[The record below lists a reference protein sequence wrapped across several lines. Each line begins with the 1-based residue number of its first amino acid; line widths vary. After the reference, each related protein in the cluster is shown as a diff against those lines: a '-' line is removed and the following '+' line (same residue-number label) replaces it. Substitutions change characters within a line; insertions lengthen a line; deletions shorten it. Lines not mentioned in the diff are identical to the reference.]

1 MEFDMSFAALSEN
14 PHAGKHFRKF
24 STPPMTVSDLVLLDE
39 VFLTGLRVG
48 LFDVVPKEVFGWTCS
63 IIGSAM
69 LAFGI

>member
-48 LFDVVPKEVFGWTCS
+48 LFDVVPKEVVGWTCS